1 MRPSLLHALAPS
13 LPLLATG
20 CIKSMLTN
28 GQISATR
35 EAAGSFNTIGD
46 YELARS
52 AASAGLVQFE
62 GMHQLAPDNDD
73 ALYLLTQGWVGYG
86 YAFPQDDWDVAVDK
100 GDDELADYQKKRAL
114 LAYNRAVFYGVELLT
129 HKAKGF
135 EAAKRNDIT
144 FKAWLNEN
152 FSDKDDVANLF
163 WLGYA
168 WLARA
173 DLSKEDPPIVA
184 EVYVGVD
191 LVEKAIA
198 TNPEFEHFG
207 GLVVLAAYHARPLG
221 ELPLAKQMFDLALQ
235 KTQGKNLLA
244 EVTYAQTYAC
254 NTGDRPLYEK
264 LLNEVLSSQDPDPD
278 QRLTNTLAK
287 RKAKRYLGKQRMMD
301 CGMDMSGAPKK

>member
-1 MRPSLLHALAPS
+1 MRPSLLQALAIS
-13 LPLLATG
+13 VCLCGTG

-62 GMHQLAPDNDD
+62 GMHTLAPDNED
-73 ALYLLTQGWVGYG
+73 ALYLLTQAWVGYG

-100 GDDELADYQKKRAL
+100 GDEDLADYHKKRAL
-114 LAYNRAVFYGVELLT
+114 LAYNRAIFYGIELLS
-129 HKAKGF
+129 HKNKGF
-135 EAAKRNDIT
+135 EAAKKNDMT

-152 FSDKDDVANLF
+152 FSDKDDVPNLF

-173 DLSKEDPPIVA
+173 DLSKEEPTTVA

-191 LVEKAIA
+191 LIEKVVA
-198 TNPEFEHFG
+198 TKPEYEHFG

-221 ELPLAKQMFDLALQ
+221 ELDLAKQMFELAIQ
-235 KTQGKNLLA
+235 KTQSKSLLA
-244 EVTYAQTYAC
+244 QVAFAQTYAC
-254 NTGDRPLYEK
+254 NTGNRPLYEK
-264 LLNEVLSSQDPDPD
+264 LLNDVLAAQDPDPE

-301 CGMDMSGAPKK
+301 CGMDMSGPKK